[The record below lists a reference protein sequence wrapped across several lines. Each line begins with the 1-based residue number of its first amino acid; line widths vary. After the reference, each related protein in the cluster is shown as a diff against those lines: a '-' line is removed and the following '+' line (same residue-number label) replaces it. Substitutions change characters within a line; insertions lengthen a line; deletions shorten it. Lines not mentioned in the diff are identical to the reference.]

1 MEQAWGFGRE
11 EEKKLSVFTEEQQ
24 RNLIIFFWNSLT
36 AMTTITPRSRVISEK
51 QTDPQLLKAFPALYG
66 TRRFITSFTTA
77 RHMSLSWATSIQS
90 MPPSHLSNI
99 RFNII
104 PSSTPVSSKWEVRMY
119 SIRVNEENAMR
130 WRYCS
135 PLPYASCINS
145 SKFLQHKPTRLLL
158 TYFMSRPATCREEH
172 LLHRSLVSWDH
183 LACKSLRSRE
193 GNAPAFQRYRLINM
207 TQAKAIVFTT
217 LAAY

>member
-1 MEQAWGFGRE
+1 
-11 EEKKLSVFTEEQQ
+11 
-24 RNLIIFFWNSLT
+24 
-36 AMTTITPRSRVISEK
+36 MTTITPWSRVISEK
-51 QTDPQLLKAFPALYG
+51 QKQVLSYSRYFPHFMEPKGSLHHSQQPATCPYPEPYQY
-66 TRRFITSFTTA
+66 SQCPHTTY
-77 RHMSLSWATSIQS
+77 R
-90 MPPSHLSNI
+90 NI

-104 PSSTPVSSKWEVRMY
+104 LPSTPVSSKWEVRMY
-119 SIRVNEENAMR
+119 SIRVNEENATR
-130 WRYCS
+130 RRYSS
-135 PLPYASCINS
+135 PLPYASYINS

-207 TQAKAIVFTT
+207 AQAKAIVFTT